1 MAEIKNGK
9 VVFKQRPISFE
20 KASETMQEIVKFREM
35 LDKHVTEQAKPL
47 ISIPEENMPVVV
59 KLAQESDKTALA
71 LAKQIRLTLLP
82 GKGEVDEAYRMS
94 LESCLPLPVVEHA
107 IKMIMMRV
115 NYGLECLVGQKTPA
129 AVCIWRWEVQDA
141 YKDWLPKSSRDVAEA
156 RLAERHQAKNDLSV
170 AFKSLP
176 EAQQSAILDPKG
188 FGRLPSKDIEQGP
201 VHSDGALG
209 TLNTCEDQQTKVID
223 LVSVDVDTQPGN
235 VTHKG
240 HPKRMLDVEKTAKV

>member
-1 MAEIKNGK
+1 MHP
-9 VVFKQRPISFE
+9 RPQ
-20 KASETMQEIVKFREM
+20 AYLHLLPEIVKFREM

-59 KLAQESDKTALA
+59 KLAQERSASSLSSHPRAALTLEHAISDKTALA

-156 RLAERHQAKNDLSV
+156 RLAERHQVRPPDSQC
-170 AFKSLP
+170 FKRRP
-176 EAQQSAILDPKG
+176 MCCRRRTIYQW
-188 FGRLPSKDIEQGP
+188 PSKVSLKLNRVP
-201 VHSDGALG
+201 FLTPRALVG
-209 TLNTCEDQQTKVID
+209 YQARTLNKDQCIPMEP
-223 LVSVDVDTQPGN
+223 LE
-235 VTHKG
+235 H
-240 HPKRMLDVEKTAKV
+240 